1 MHIPELYPRPIKP
14 KYLVIQLKKR
24 KKKSCTEVSFLGA
37 FSYPK
42 VK

>member
-24 KKKSCTEVSFLGA
+24 KKILHLSKL
-37 FSYPK
+37 PR
-42 VK
+42 